1 MTAESVAMRIVNRL
15 SQSGFRTGEETFEA
29 VFRRYAKLSRKGRL
43 PGDPTYSSTVSMRV
57 DPTRKEPLLV
67 DITKVVMYAHEPE
80 KNHAL
85 RAITSEWANRTVAQ
99 QEKIRNLGQ
108 EYLEW
113 RNQPRVGAGMGVP
126 LFGLSPS
133 IISELRK
140 MPVEKGLDFL
150 AVVAAQWSYRFQPAG
165 YLDYF
170 NSLGWPM
177 LESLHIS
184 DFIGQT
190 AIMFIAMAWQVE
202 DHVPIYWQL
211 IKARRNAS

>member
-1 MTAESVAMRIVNRL
+1 MRIVNRL
-15 SQSGFRTGEETFEA
+15 SRSGYRTGEGTFET

-43 PGDPTYSSTVSMRV
+43 PGDPIYRSTVSLRA
-57 DPTRKEPLLV
+57 DPSRKRAEFI
-67 DITKVVMYAHEPE
+67 DITKMVVYAHEPE

-85 RAITSEWANRTVAQ
+85 RAITAEWTNRAVAQ
-99 QEKIRNLGQ
+99 QEKIRNAGQ

-113 RNQPRVGAGMGVP
+113 RNQAQVGAGMDSP
-126 LFGLSPS
+126 FFGTSSS
-133 IISELRK
+133 IIRVLRR
-140 MPVEKGLDFL
+140 MPIENGLDFL
-150 AVVAAQWSYRFQPAG
+150 AIVAAHWSYRFQPAG

-177 LESLHIS
+177 LESLHKS

-202 DHVPIYWQL
+202 YLVPIYWQL
-211 IKARRNAS
+211 IRARRNAS